1 LKSRSESYIIKRS
14 TLWRNY
20 GGNKA
25 MKNKML
31 LILTLVFSFLLLAA
45 DWSFSQ
51 RDFHMTERK
60 LVDKFKMA
68 DAKFQKGKGL
78 FVKEKYEKAE
88 MELRACLEVMPEH
101 ADALFF
107 LSQIDYK
114 KGDFEQAL
122 ADIEKAKSNYEF
134 IGQLYTFTHQERL
147 EALRDEKFKL
157 ENELTTLQ
165 DQLNRASTDEERQKI
180 QASIMQVKNSLS
192 PINSRLNEPIPPVLK
207 IPAEYY
213 YFHGNVL
220 FKLKKFDEAH
230 DQYLEAIKIE
240 PKHTSAYNNLV
251 NLYYMSRNYE
261 LALKYIK
268 QAEANSV
275 KLNPELKKAVLKA
288 LGK

>member
-1 LKSRSESYIIKRS
+1 
-14 TLWRNY
+14 
-20 GGNKA
+20 
-25 MKNKML
+25 MKNRML
-31 LILTLVFSFLLLAA
+31 LLLTIAFSFLLLAA
-45 DWSFSQ
+45 DWSFGQ

-60 LVDKFKMA
+60 IVDKFKMA

-134 IGQLYTFTHQERL
+134 IGQLYTFTHQERI
-147 EALRDEKFKL
+147 EALRDERSKL
-157 ENELTTLQ
+157 EDTLFALQ
-165 DQLNRASTDEERQKI
+165 DTLNRARTDEERQKI
-180 QASIMQVKNSLS
+180 QASIMEVRNSIS
-192 PINSRLNEPIPPVLK
+192 PIDSRLNEPLPPVLK

-213 YFHGNVL
+213 YFHGNIF
-220 FKLKKFDEAH
+220 FKLKKFEEAH
-230 DQYLEAIKIE
+230 NQYLEAIKIE
-240 PKHTSAYNNLV
+240 PKHASAYNNLI
-251 NLYYMSRNYE
+251 NLYYMTKNYE
-261 LALKYIK
+261 QALKLID
-268 QAEANSV
+268 QGEANGV
-275 KLNPELKKAVLKA
+275 KLKPELKKAVLKA

>member
-1 LKSRSESYIIKRS
+1 
-14 TLWRNY
+14 
-20 GGNKA
+20 
-25 MKNKML
+25 MKNRML
-31 LILTLVFSFLLLAA
+31 LLLTFAFSFILLAA
-45 DWSFSQ
+45 DWSFGQ
-51 RDFHMTERK
+51 RDFNMAERK

-88 MELRACLEVMPEH
+88 MELRACLEIMPEH

-134 IGQLYTFTHQERL
+134 IGRLYTFTHQERL

-157 ENELTTLQ
+157 ENDVMNLQ
-165 DQLNRASTDEERQKI
+165 TALSRITSQEERQKVRM
-180 QASIMQVKNSLS
+180 SIDRVKNDISA
-192 PINSRLNEPIPPVLK
+192 INLRLNEPIPPVLK
-207 IPAEYY
+207 TPAEYY
-213 YFHGNVL
+213 YFHGNIF
-220 FKLKKFDEAH
+220 FKLKKFEEAH

-240 PKHTSAYNNLV
+240 PKHASAYNNLI
-251 NLYYMSRNYE
+251 NLYYMTKNYE
-261 LALKYIK
+261 QALKFID
-268 QAEANSV
+268 QAEASGV
-275 KLNPELKKAVLKA
+275 KFNPELKKAVLKA